1 MTKGRPVLRLAGGVT
16 PVLVDARVLASILN
30 YAKGS
35 ILTRIFQL
43 LPKFTDDCSTEVTV
57 WLAELERFCELEQ
70 IASTENL
77 MYMLRENAARVYSRM
92 RVTEVSRWD
101 VVKAALVAEY
111 AMPHLEAW
119 RRFTTCRLEDGDT
132 IDVFMDRLERFG
144 GRVGMSNQDLSF
156 RAQFYEGLPTSV
168 YEWAV
173 THESAYTADF
183 GTVLARVREWLES
196 CGWPTQSRTAV
207 RGCCSRFKQPAAIK
221 GLLLPLW
228 WQSQSEGVPQ
238 EA

>member
-1 MTKGRPVLRLAGGVT
+1 
-16 PVLVDARVLASILN
+16 
-30 YAKGS
+30 
-35 ILTRIFQL
+35 
-43 LPKFTDDCSTEVTV
+43 
-57 WLAELERFCELEQ
+57 
-70 IASTENL
+70 
-77 MYMLRENAARVYSRM
+77 MLGDNAARVYSRM
-92 RVTEVSRWD
+92 RVAEASQWD

-111 AMPHLEAW
+111 AMPCQEAW
-119 RRFTTCRLEDGDT
+119 RRFTTCKLEDGDT

-207 RGCCSRFKQPAAIK
+207 RGCCSCFRQPAAAIE
-221 GLLLPLW
+221 GVLLPLW
-228 WQSQSEGVPQ
+228 WQSQSEGVSR
-238 EA
+238 ET

>member
-1 MTKGRPVLRLAGGVT
+1 M
-16 PVLVDARVLASILN
+16 LASILN
-30 YAKGS
+30 QTKGP
-35 ILTRIFQL
+35 ILTRIRQL
-43 LPKFTDDCSTEVTV
+43 LPKFTGDGSTEMTV
-57 WLAELERFCELEQ
+57 GLAELKRLCELEQ
-70 IASTENL
+70 IAPTEIL
-77 MYMLRENAARVYSRM
+77 MYMLGDDAARVCSRM
-92 RVTEVSRWD
+92 RVAEASQWD

-111 AMPHLEAW
+111 AMPRQEAW

-173 THESAYTADF
+173 THESAYTAGF
-183 GTVLARVREWLES
+183 GTVLARVQERLASW
-196 CGWPTQSRTAV
+196 RAV
-207 RGCCSRFKQPAAIK
+207 AGRPRAGQLSGGCCSCFRQPAAAIE

-228 WQSQSEGVPQ
+228 WQSQSEGVSR
-238 EA
+238 ET